1 MKKWKIALSISAAS
15 ALILVGCE
23 KFLDVQP
30 RYVQD
35 AENYFNQPSD
45 YEMALTAA
53 YDLLQTSYLTQW
65 IGEIAS
71 DNAIAGGE
79 SVTDTEGLH
88 QIENMM
94 HNAVNNELRSVFRWN
109 YAGIARVNYLMEF
122 KDKIDFV
129 GKEQIIGQARFLRA
143 YY

>member
-1 MKKWKIALSISAAS
+1 MKTRLFPLLLGAATVFS
-15 ALILVGCE
+15 LGSCE

-71 DNAIAGGE
+71 DNAIQGAK
-79 SVTDTEGLH
+79 V
-88 QIENMM
+88 
-94 HNAVNNELRSVFRWN
+94 
-109 YAGIARVNYLMEF
+109 
-122 KDKIDFV
+122 
-129 GKEQIIGQARFLRA
+129 
-143 YY
+143 

>member
-1 MKKWKIALSISAAS
+1 MKTRFISLSLLALS
-15 ALILVGCE
+15 ALAMGSCE

-65 IGEIAS
+65 IGE
-71 DNAIAGGE
+71 
-79 SVTDTEGLH
+79 
-88 QIENMM
+88 
-94 HNAVNNELRSVFRWN
+94 
-109 YAGIARVNYLMEF
+109 
-122 KDKIDFV
+122 
-129 GKEQIIGQARFLRA
+129 
-143 YY
+143 

>member
-1 MKKWKIALSISAAS
+1 MKTRSNSLVLFSFIAITIGS
-15 ALILVGCE
+15 CE
-23 KFLDVQP
+23 NFLDVQP

-71 DNAIAGGE
+71 GNAIAGGE
-79 SVTDTEGLH
+79 SVTDTEGP
-88 QIENMM
+88 
-94 HNAVNNELRSVFRWN
+94 SS
-109 YAGIARVNYLMEF
+109 
-122 KDKIDFV
+122 D
-129 GKEQIIGQARFLRA
+129 
-143 YY
+143 